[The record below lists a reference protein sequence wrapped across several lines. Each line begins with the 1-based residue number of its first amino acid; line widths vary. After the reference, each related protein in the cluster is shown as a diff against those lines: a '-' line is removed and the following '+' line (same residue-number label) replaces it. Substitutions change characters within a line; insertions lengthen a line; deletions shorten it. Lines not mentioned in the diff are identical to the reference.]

1 LELPVALSRTVPVA
15 GGVALGV
22 ALLFASP
29 AAAAPAGQ
37 DASWLK
43 AAHQYN
49 LTEIS
54 AGQGAQSHAA
64 TATVRGLGQ
73 MFIADHT
80 AGDAKLQAV
89 AAQLGVSLPG
99 TPNATQ
105 QQQLTQASAAS
116 GSAFDALFLSS
127 QTSGH
132 RQALAAGTTE
142 ISSGQDAP
150 VLALAKA
157 TAPVVQHHLNELLAA
172 QAGSSP
178 TSVNAGSGGQ
188 AAHSTLPEGV
198 AVAALGL
205 VLMAGAGTVVVRR
218 ARQPE

>member
-1 LELPVALSRTVPVA
+1 VALSRTVPVA
-15 GGVALGV
+15 GGVALGA

-29 AAAAPAGQ
+29 AAAAPSGQ

-49 LTEIS
+49 LTEIG
-54 AGQGAQSHAA
+54 AGQAAQSHAA
-64 TATVRGLGQ
+64 SATVRGLGQ

-99 TPNATQ
+99 TPDAAQ
-105 QQQLTQASAAS
+105 QQQLAQASAAS

-142 ISSGQDAP
+142 ISSGQDAS

-188 AAHSTLPEGV
+188 AASSTLPEGV

>member
-1 LELPVALSRTVPVA
+1 MALSRTVPVA
-15 GGVALGV
+15 GGVALGA

-29 AAAAPAGQ
+29 AVAAPSGQ

-54 AGQGAQSHAA
+54 AGQAAQSHAA
-64 TATVRGLGQ
+64 SATVRGLGQ

-99 TPNATQ
+99 TPDAAQ
-105 QQQLTQASAAS
+105 QQQLAQASATS

-132 RQALAAGTTE
+132 RQALAAGTAE
-142 ISSGQDAP
+142 ISSGQDAS
-150 VLALAKA
+150 VLALARA

-188 AAHSTLPEGV
+188 AASSTVPEGV
-198 AVAALGL
+198 ALAALGL
-205 VLMAGAGTVVVRR
+205 VLIAGAGTVVVRR
-218 ARQPE
+218 ARQSE

>member
-1 LELPVALSRTVPVA
+1 MALSRTVPVA
-15 GGVALGV
+15 GGVALGA

-29 AAAAPAGQ
+29 AAAAPSGQ

-49 LTEIS
+49 LTEIG
-54 AGQGAQSHAA
+54 AGQAAQSHAA
-64 TATVRGLGQ
+64 SATVRGLGQ

-99 TPNATQ
+99 TPDAAQ
-105 QQQLTQASAAS
+105 QQQLAQASAAS

-142 ISSGQDAP
+142 ISSGQDAS

-188 AAHSTLPEGV
+188 AASSTLPEGV

>member
-1 LELPVALSRTVPVA
+1 MALSRTVPVA

-29 AAAAPAGQ
+29 AAAAPSGQ

-54 AGQGAQSHAA
+54 AGQAAQSHAA
-64 TATVRGLGQ
+64 SATVRGLGQ
-73 MFIADHT
+73 VFIADHT
-80 AGDAKLQAV
+80 AGDAKLRAV

-99 TPNATQ
+99 TPDAAQ
-105 QQQLTQASAAS
+105 QQQLAQASATS

-142 ISSGQDAP
+142 ISSGQDAS
-150 VLALAKA
+150 VLALARA

-188 AAHSTLPEGV
+188 AASSTVPEGV
-198 AVAALGL
+198 ALAGLGL
-205 VLMAGAGTVVVRR
+205 VLIVGAGTVVVRR

>member
-1 LELPVALSRTVPVA
+1 LEHPVALSRTVPVA
-15 GGVALGV
+15 GGLALGA

-29 AAAAPAGQ
+29 AAAAPSGQ

-49 LTEIS
+49 LTEIG
-54 AGQGAQSHAA
+54 AGQAAQSHAA
-64 TATVRGLGQ
+64 SGTVRSLGQ

-89 AAQLGVSLPG
+89 AAQLGFSLP
-99 TPNATQ
+99 TSPNAAQ
-105 QQQLTQASAAS
+105 QQQLAQATAAS

-132 RQALAAGTTE
+132 RQALAAGTAE
-142 ISSGQDAP
+142 ISSGQDAS
-150 VLALAKA
+150 VLALATA

-178 TSVNAGSGGQ
+178 TSVNAGNGGQ
-188 AAHSTLPEGV
+188 AASSTAAEG
-198 AVAALGL
+198 AALAGL
-205 VLMAGAGTVVVRR
+205 GLLLVAGAGTVVVRR
-218 ARQPE
+218 ARQPQ